1 MRGGGRGGLHAR
13 GGRAGGG
20 RSGRVLADRRVP
32 QEGDHRLQQDRE
44 TDATKRDN
52 PADCVCERETC
63 SRSENGAYCKR
74 GLQHTA
80 TARNESADK
89 KSERRQEFSLSNQTS
104 AKLISLVSR
113 HQVRVVDQLFS
124 LISTHLSSL
133 IPIITAFLP
142 PKVNSLSHLEYIL
155 CAETR

>member
-1 MRGGGRGGLHAR
+1 MRAAGV
-13 GGRAGGG
+13 RAAGVRAAFGQTAECHK
-20 RSGRVLADRRVP
+20 RVTIACSKIEKPTP
-32 QEGDHRLQQDRE
+32 QRE
-44 TDATKRDN
+44 TT
-52 PADCVCERETC
+52 PLTVCVRETC

-80 TARNESADK
+80 TARNVSADK
-89 KSERRQEFSLSNQTS
+89 KSKRRQEFSLSNQTS

-124 LISTHLSSL
+124 LISTPLSSL